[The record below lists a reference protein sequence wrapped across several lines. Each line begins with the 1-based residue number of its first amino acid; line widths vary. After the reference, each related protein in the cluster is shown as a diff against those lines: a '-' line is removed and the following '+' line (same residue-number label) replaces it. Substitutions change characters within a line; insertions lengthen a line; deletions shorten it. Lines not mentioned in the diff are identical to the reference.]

1 MAVLQRRASDV
12 YITEQD
18 LSQILLNSSTAAA
31 ALVGVSSQGPIKP
44 TLYTNANDFIAD
56 WGIPN
61 AKVSFDHY
69 AALDYFR
76 EGNALYA
83 CRAVGT
89 GYSHSAVVVKKG
101 ATGDSSISAVMAGI
115 EDPDNPDWNGMVSPG
130 EEALFILYAKKGP
143 GSYGDN
149 YAVRI
154 TSTNLG
160 APLSL
165 AGNSASVGGSL
176 ADGSYKYVVSALSVD
191 GESVA
196 SSPATVVI
204 SGGSNNALINLTWQP
219 VPGAIGY
226 VVYREVGANYEYLE
240 TVGSSFAGYTDDG
253 AIGPDPS
260 RNPHLTPSTQGVPSQ
275 RFVVDIFDTSW
286 STSTPRESFE
296 CSLNDELDETG
307 SQMEVSSR
315 LNPFSNYVSCRV
327 NATYTG
333 DPVMRSSGI
342 VSFTGGAS
350 GATPLTSDIN
360 AKWNLFRDKEQY
372 VVDVLIN
379 AGRTSLVVQRH
390 MEELARTR
398 GDCVAFLDV
407 PPTKQKASAALDY
420 RNIELNLNSS
430 YAALFTSDLRESD
443 PITGKIL
450 YVPSSG
456 YMAALYARTCR
467 NNAPWFSIAALNRGI
482 LNVLDIRENYDEGQA
497 TQLARAQVNYHRK
510 FVGRDIA
517 LWEQFTLQNKTTALQ
532 FLNVRFL
539 CNTLKRAMYNY
550 LLYGLQEPNDPIL
563 RKQLEVGLRQYL
575 DTVVVGRGI
584 ARYDVHI
591 GEDLNTPAYVNSGIL
606 RIAIV
611 IVPRLPVQEIQLTL
625 VLSKEGITLSESEIA
640 SL

>member
-56 WGIPN
+56 WGTPN
-61 AKVSFDHY
+61 ARVSFDHY

-76 EGNALYA
+76 EGNELYA
-83 CRAVGT
+83 CRAVGA
-89 GYSHSAVVVKKG
+89 GYKHSAVVVKKG
-101 ATGDSSISAVMAGI
+101 ASGDSAITAVVTGI
-115 EDPDNPDWNGMVSPG
+115 EDPDNPDWGGMVGGS

-143 GSYGDN
+143 GSYGNN

-154 TSTNLG
+154 SSSNLD

-165 AGNSASVGGSL
+165 SGNSASVGGSL
-176 ADGSYKYVVSALSVD
+176 ADGSYEYVVAALSGD
-191 GESVA
+191 GESIA
-196 SSPATVVI
+196 SSPVTVVI
-204 SGGSNNALINLTWQP
+204 SGGSNTALINLTWDA
-219 VPGAIGY
+219 VGGSVGYVIYKKNGAIF
-226 VVYREVGANYEYLE
+226 EYLE
-240 TVGSSFAGYTDDG
+240 TVGSSAPTYTDDG
-253 AIGPDPS
+253 AVSPDAS
-260 RNPHLTPSTQGVPSQ
+260 RQPHLSASTQGVPSQ

-286 STSTPRESFE
+286 SSSTPRESFE
-296 CSLNDELDETG
+296 CSLLDELDETG
-307 SQMEVSSR
+307 APMEVSSR
-315 LNPFSNYVSCRV
+315 LNPFSSYINCRV
-327 NATYTG
+327 NAGYSGT
-333 DPVMRSSGI
+333 PVMRSSG
-342 VSFTGGAS
+342 VVNLDGGAS
-350 GATPLTSDIN
+350 GAAPLTSDIN
-360 AKWNLFRDKEQY
+360 AKWDEFKDKEMY

-379 AGRTSLVVQRH
+379 AGRTSIVVQRH

-407 PPTKQKASAALDY
+407 PSTKQSASAVLDY

-430 YAALFTSDLRESD
+430 YAALFTSDLRVAD

-456 YMAALYARTCR
+456 HMAALYARTCR
-467 NNAPWFSIAALNRGI
+467 NNAPWFSIAALNRGV
-482 LNVLDIRENYDEGQA
+482 LNVLDIRENYDEGEA
-497 TQLARAQVNYHRK
+497 TALTRAQINYHRK

-575 DTVVVGRGI
+575 ETVVVGRGI
-584 ARYDVHI
+584 ARFEVHI
-591 GEDLNTPAYVNSGIL
+591 GEDLNSPAYVNSGIL
-606 RIAIV
+606 RIAVV
-611 IVPRLPVQEIQLTL
+611 IVPRLAVQEIQLTL
-625 VLSKEGITLSESEIA
+625 VLSKEGVTLSESEIA